1 MEIEM
6 TKRIINVSVGTP
18 AIRMDRGNNPKPYIT
33 DRVSIYPDGTSI
45 ESLIDTLNKIQ
56 EKYGN
61 DYTNLNIDSERDCGC
76 YHDCTCSP
84 SYYVWGNRLESDL
97 EYDYR
102 INEENSRKAEQEK
115 RDRKAYEELKKKF
128 GD

>member
-1 MEIEM
+1 M
-6 TKRIINVSVGTP
+6 TKRIINVQIGTP
-18 AIRMDRGNNPKPYIT
+18 TVRKDRGSNRKPYIT
-33 DRVSIYPDGTSI
+33 NRISVYPETSIDNLI
-45 ESLIDTLNKIQ
+45 ESLNKVKS
-56 EKYGN
+56 EYGN
-61 DYTNLNIDSERDCGC
+61 DYTDLSIDSERDCGC
-76 YHDCTCSP
+76 RYDCTCSP